1 MAMAVFIAPFFTTE
15 ILAACVA
22 AVPYLPIF
30 MSVKR
35 YMDQTAEFDFPTT
48 SRREWGDEG
57 HVFLVRSVMRRI
69 FQLVFLRK
77 GKENKYQD
85 DAAEAAFVMTDELPG
100 AAVGTADQLIMT
112 DMCSAAEA
120 WERAV
125 SSSSSAGDSKAL
137 LEETP
142 ELHPGHI
149 LSALDTRSTGDK
161 NSSEAEAALEGDTN
175 ASTDE
180 VRETLRE
187 LEHATDRVG
196 GLAVESEDDMEEL
209 GALPEE
215 LQHQEEASSKELAD
229 SSEAEAALEGDTN
242 ASTDEVRETLREL
255 EHATD
260 KVGGL
265 AVESEDDMEELG
277 ALPEELQHQ
286 EEVSRKVSFTSSV
299 DASEAE
305 AALEGDTNA
314 STDEVKETLRELEH
328 ATDRVGGLAVES
340 EDDMEELGALP
351 EELQHQ
357 EEASSKELADLAGTR
372 QADRELQTP
381 REESEARVHGADS
394 EAQQPNQEEVADAA
408 ARIVSKA
415 EGALPP
421 VEEPLEARMVAPS
434 TGVEA
439 TDVATQRQVA
449 DAELQAMKA
458 ELQAAKAELQAMRA
472 ELQAVRAELQ
482 TVRQGRRGSE
492 LERAASGTELQDQ
505 AYDAHGIEL
514 WRESLGGVSQDPGA
528 GEPVPI
534 SEVSRVTSAAVVD
547 SPSETEM
554 ESFDRFSEGNPA
566 SGGEE
571 GDATASL
578 SGAAGS
584 GSTAILLSVL
594 AVLASL
600 QGVAAALFARRR
612 EAGLE
617 LALAAST
624 GFLACAHEELG
635 AESEELREARDDA
648 GRGRRCIAELERVL
662 ASSAWFL
669 TFGHGRLCAVSEELA
684 NSRDAAA
691 RAEEQHQEEAAA
703 AGTDAR
709 RSERKLRDTL
719 SLYSSRLTRAHHQLQ
734 AKSEESKRKDEQ
746 AARTLALR
754 TREKADVE
762 SRLRELRV
770 RDMKHAGNLHTAVDK
785 ASGLEAE
792 LAKVK
797 EQLAASQAEVSRK
810 EAERADFGAR
820 EKNLLALLE
829 KSKARVAEVEAQL
842 ADKVAETREAAA
854 REALARADEEG
865 SAWGGDQDVSTKVG
879 VGGGSGGGRRAAGG
893 GGGGGRGGPGGRS
906 DASGSAPRS
915 IAAQPGLANGE
926 GRLRVVNAVLQIL
939 RHVPALRDG
948 LCGPCEGASPPIVN
962 SLRGI
967 FQHGES
973 LSASSFEEKLA
984 KSLVDTGDA
993 RKVLEALLVGLDKD
1007 VKHGAWWSRKK
1018 ELKSALSGMQVM
1030 VELSGVCCRCG
1041 QGGVRGRTI
1050 SRVLAV
1056 PVTQTRRDAGGT
1068 RISLPKMM
1076 EKNFFHEAP
1085 DDSTRDCPNCHA
1097 AQWKKRWGLSRNTT
1111 SLPSTFFIALE
1122 RAEGCS
1128 ATVEIPVELNVAP
1141 MITSNSRGTA
1151 IWYDLKGVVI
1161 HQGAQQCKT
1170 FILAEGNVWA
1180 CFDNEQVTK
1189 EVQASDFNAVKGR
1202 ALMMYAK
1209 R

>member
-100 AAVGTADQLIMT
+100 AAVGAADQLIMT

-149 LSALDTRSTGDK
+149 LSSLDTRSTGDK
-161 NSSEAEAALEGDTN
+161 
-175 ASTDE
+175 
-180 VRETLRE
+180 
-187 LEHATDRVG
+187 
-196 GLAVESEDDMEEL
+196 
-209 GALPEE
+209 
-215 LQHQEEASSKELAD
+215 
-229 SSEAEAALEGDTN
+229 
-242 ASTDEVRETLREL
+242 
-255 EHATD
+255 
-260 KVGGL
+260 
-265 AVESEDDMEELG
+265 
-277 ALPEELQHQ
+277 
-286 EEVSRKVSFTSSV
+286 
-299 DASEAE
+299 
-305 AALEGDTNA
+305 
-314 STDEVKETLRELEH
+314 
-328 ATDRVGGLAVES
+328 
-340 EDDMEELGALP
+340 
-351 EELQHQ
+351 ELQHQ

-394 EAQQPNQEEVADAA
+394 EAQQPNQEDVADAA

-421 VEEPLEARMVAPS
+421 VEEPREARMVAPS

-547 SPSETEM
+547 SPLETEM
-554 ESFDRFSEGNPA
+554 EAFDRLSEGNPA
-566 SGGEE
+566 SAGEE
-571 GDATASL
+571 DDATASV

-624 GFLACAHEELG
+624 GFLACAHEEFD
-635 AESEELREARDDA
+635 AESEELREARDDV

-684 NSRDAAA
+684 NARDAAA

-734 AKSEESKRKDEQ
+734 AKSEEAKRKDEQ

-770 RDMKHAGNLHTAVDK
+770 RDMKHAGNLHTAVEK

-810 EAERADFGAR
+810 EAERADLGAR
-820 EKNLLALLE
+820 EENLLALLE

-854 REALARADEEG
+854 REALARADEEVAEVRG
-865 SAWGGDQDVSTKVG
+865 KLAGGLLVLDDDDDDGDKGG
-879 VGGGSGGGRRAAGG
+879 VVKARLGAGTQTFPPRLGLVVVAAVCRRAAGG

-1056 PVTQTRRDAGGT
+1056 PVTQTRRNAGGT